1 MVEKKLGKGLS
12 SLIGFSK
19 KDEIIMISVDR
30 IKPSAFQPR
39 RRFDQKSLSELAE
52 SIKAKGVIEP
62 ILVRVGKNGDYELVC
77 GERRWRASK
86 FAGLEKIPAIV
97 KNLTDEEAFEISLI
111 ENIQREDL
119 TPIEFAL
126 AFDKLI
132 KMGYQHEDIAKK
144 VGKSRSWV
152 TNMLRIL
159 KLPENVKKLIDE
171 GKISL
176 GHAKV
181 LCSIEDKDLVEELA
195 EKIVKDGISVR
206 EVEEILKE
214 KRQKALP
221 FPIKEKIKSKIQK
234 VFPESDL
241 KIKQRKDNKI
251 EIRLIVSKESIL

>member
-1 MVEKKLGKGLS
+1 MVEKRLGKGLS

-30 IKPSAFQPR
+30 IKPSTFQPR

-86 FAGLEKIPAIV
+86 LAGLERIPAIV
-97 KNLTDEEAFEISLI
+97 KNLTDQESFEISLI

-132 KMGYQHEDIAKK
+132 KIGYQHEDIAKK

-159 KLPENVKKLIDE
+159 KLPEHVKKLIDE
-171 GKISL
+171 GKISV

-181 LCSIEDKDLVEELA
+181 LCSIEDQDIVKELA
-195 EKIVKDGISVR
+195 EKIVKDGINVR
-206 EVEEILKE
+206 EIEEILKE
-214 KRQKALP
+214 KKQKDLP
-221 FPIKEKIKSKIQK
+221 SLIKEKIKSKIQK
-234 VFPESDL
+234 MFPESDL